1 MGFDRGRPRREGRLR
16 SFIRK
21 LQVIRGLSSGRTER
35 DATACEAM
43 GRESRVYLRT
53 RKARTGARN
62 SEESGRVWFVPSH
75 SRNGEKRRPVLQGV
89 RDILA
94 RLITEGLWSG
104 EFPGYPVLTRCEARS
119 LRHRYRGVLRPTAI
133 CATRPGESSGRGA
146 RLVKAIRYFSRHD
159 CSTCRSPFCPR
170 GSGLSI

>member
-1 MGFDRGRPRREGRLR
+1 MLSGVGFDRGRPRREGRLR

-35 DATACEAM
+35 DAMACEAM
-43 GRESRVYLRT
+43 GRESRVHWRT

-89 RDILA
+89 RDKLA
-94 RLITEGLWSG
+94 RLITEGLLSG
-104 EFPGYPVLTRCEARS
+104 EFPGYPVLTRCEA
-119 LRHRYRGVLRPTAI
+119 
-133 CATRPGESSGRGA
+133 
-146 RLVKAIRYFSRHD
+146 
-159 CSTCRSPFCPR
+159 
-170 GSGLSI
+170 